1 MLGGMVCKAYT
12 HRFHRSSYL
21 LKMRKIRYSALTTLF
36 VTTPFSVMMR
46 RK

>member
-1 MLGGMVCKAYT
+1 MLGSMVCKAYT
-12 HRFHRSSYL
+12 HRLHRSSDL
-21 LKMRKIRYSALTTLF
+21 LKMRRTRYSALTTLF